1 MNEIKGFFD
10 EYAKFVD
17 DVTSE
22 IGKKDE
28 LFMERAAE
36 ISRWLDGNFSRMDN
50 AVAGLAGEAGE
61 IGDLWKKLKFHNKEL
76 SEENRQKLVDELSD
90 VCWYAMQAAIT
101 LDVAMDEVIRH
112 NVEKLRARHPH
123 GFSPEYMKFKKD

>member
-50 AVAGLAGEAGE
+50 AGAGLAGEAGE

-90 VCWYAMQAAIT
+90 VCWYAMQAAIA
-101 LDVAMDEVIRH
+101 LDVDMDEVIRH

>member
-36 ISRWLDGNFSRMDN
+36 ISRWLDGNFSRMGN

-90 VCWYAMQAAIT
+90 VCWYAMQAAIA
-101 LDVAMDEVIRH
+101 LDVDMDEVIRH

>member
-1 MNEIKGFFD
+1 MNEIKVFFD

-76 SEENRQKLVDELSD
+76 SD
-90 VCWYAMQAAIT
+90 VCWYAMQAAIA
-101 LDVAMDEVIRH
+101 LDVDMDEVIRH

>member
-1 MNEIKGFFD
+1 MNEIKVFFD

-50 AVAGLAGEAGE
+50 AVAGWAGEAGE

-90 VCWYAMQAAIT
+90 VCWYAMQAAIA
-101 LDVAMDEVIRH
+101 LDVDMDEVIRH

>member
-50 AVAGLAGEAGE
+50 AVEGLAGEAGE

-90 VCWYAMQAAIT
+90 VCWYAMQAAIA
-101 LDVAMDEVIRH
+101 LDVDMDEVIRH

>member
-50 AVAGLAGEAGE
+50 AVAGFGRRSGRDRRL
-61 IGDLWKKLKFHNKEL
+61 
-76 SEENRQKLVDELSD
+76 
-90 VCWYAMQAAIT
+90 
-101 LDVAMDEVIRH
+101 
-112 NVEKLRARHPH
+112 VEKAEIP
-123 GFSPEYMKFKKD
+123 

>member
-90 VCWYAMQAAIT
+90 GCWYAMQAAIA
-101 LDVAMDEVIRH
+101 LDVDMDEVIRH

>member
-36 ISRWLDGNFSRMDN
+36 ISRMDN

-90 VCWYAMQAAIT
+90 VCWYAMQAAIA
-101 LDVAMDEVIRH
+101 LDVDMDEVIRH

>member
-50 AVAGLAGEAGE
+50 AVAGEAGE

-90 VCWYAMQAAIT
+90 VCWYAMQAAIA
-101 LDVAMDEVIRH
+101 LDVDMDEVIRH

>member
-1 MNEIKGFFD
+1 MNEIKVFFD

-36 ISRWLDGNFSRMDN
+36 ISRWRDGNFSRMDN

-90 VCWYAMQAAIT
+90 VCWYAMQAAIA
-101 LDVAMDEVIRH
+101 LDVDMDEVIRH

>member
-1 MNEIKGFFD
+1 
-10 EYAKFVD
+10 
-17 DVTSE
+17 
-22 IGKKDE
+22 
-28 LFMERAAE
+28 MERAAE

-90 VCWYAMQAAIT
+90 VCWYAMQARSRLT
-101 LDVAMDEVIRH
+101 LTWT
-112 NVEKLRARHPH
+112 K
-123 GFSPEYMKFKKD
+123 